1 MNASVQKFTPQARRA
16 LQHAQEEALRLS
28 SRSIDT
34 EHLLLGLIGEGDG
47 TAARI
52 LASMG
57 VELPKLRRAIEFI
70 SDERRRV
77 QRQVSE
83 ELGLTPRVK
92 RAIELAVDEAR
103 RLGHH
108 DLSTEH
114 LLLGLARE
122 GEGTAAAVL
131 QSMGV
136 SLDALRQRMREAA
149 EPAPARLVLA
159 RDHLLGRFARLAG
172 IAAVLVFMT
181 ILLRRVADRGKD
193 TSSSRT

>member
-1 MNASVQKFTPQARRA
+1 MNASVQKLTPQARRA
-16 LQHAQEEALRLS
+16 VQQAQEEALRLS

-34 EHLLLGLIGEGDG
+34 EHVLLGLIREGHG

-83 ELGLTPRVK
+83 ELGPTPRVK

-108 DLSTEH
+108 CSALADWDGN
-114 LLLGLARE
+114 LLPAF
-122 GEGTAAAVL
+122 
-131 QSMGV
+131 GV
-136 SLDALRQRMREAA
+136 IDSESVTPTQRG
-149 EPAPARLVLA
+149 
-159 RDHLLGRFARLAG
+159 GRG
-172 IAAVLVFMT
+172 
-181 ILLRRVADRGKD
+181 
-193 TSSSRT
+193 